1 MSSRRSRVGLALAGL
16 LLVLGSLSP
25 GADARAGP
33 ATASWRGGAGACT
46 DDSGVTVVVD
56 ATAFGDGVHVRC
68 APQPVRSGFEALTK
82 AGFTYEGTV
91 RFPGLLCRIDG
102 EPASDPCHGPPPPD
116 AYWAYWHA
124 PRGGSWTY
132 STSGA
137 GGRVP
142 PPGSVEG
149 WAFGDDARPRV
160 APPAPAPTPTTR
172 AVTTTSTVGSSP
184 AAGGGGAAAP
194 GPADGTSPGS
204 PARSTTTT
212 TTAGQTAATSTDPDA
227 DPGSEVDGAGPDE
240 ELAAATTRK
249 AGSGGGGS
257 PAGAVAGAGIAA
269 AIASATFV
277 TMRRRAAEADGS

>member
-1 MSSRRSRVGLALAGL
+1 MASRRPRVGFALAGL
-16 LLVLGSLSP
+16 LLALGTLSP
-25 GADARAGP
+25 GAEARAGP
-33 ATASWRGGAGACT
+33 ATAPWRGGSGACT

-172 AVTTTSTVGSSP
+172 PPTTTSTIGSSP
-184 AAGGGGAAAP
+184 ATGGDGTAAP
-194 GPADGTSPGS
+194 GPAGRVP
-204 PARSTTTT
+204 PASTAGSTTTT
-212 TTAGQTAATSTDPDA
+212 AQQTTPTSPEPDP
-227 DPGSEVDGAGPDE
+227 DPGSEDDGPRSDE
-240 ELAAATTRK
+240 ELAAATTAK
-249 AGSGGGGS
+249 TGSGGGGS
-257 PAGAVAGAGIAA
+257 PVGAMAGAGIAA
-269 AIASATFV
+269 AVAGATV
-277 TMRRRAAEADGS
+277 VKIRRRAAEADGS